1 MTPSQHTHP
10 PLVDMANHAF
20 LSGLFAPQRKEVD
33 VTGLTVT
40 GDLPADLVGSYLR
53 NGPNPRFDPI
63 GSYTF
68 PIDGDAMVH
77 QVDFDGS
84 TVSYRNRFVRTPAV
98 IAEEEVGRA
107 LWSGLFDPYFP
118 NEDDLDGAENTGRDM
133 PDIHVV
139 KHGGR
144 LLAMAEATRPYA
156 LDPSDLST
164 IGVESCDGA
173 MLGGSTAHPKID
185 PATGEMLLFN
195 YAFEAPYLTWSVV
208 GPDGKCTRRPTAIDG
223 VDMPMMIHDMA
234 LTQRYVVIFVC
245 PLKFDIIASF
255 TTGASPLEW
264 LPELGTRI
272 ALVPRDGSPVK
283 WVDSDPFWVWHFANA
298 YDTENGEV
306 AVDYVR
312 WNQPTHLGVET
323 APLVADITRTLLNP
337 TTGRITH
344 TTLSDSMV
352 EFPRIDDRSLT
363 RPHNAI
369 ASSGQ
374 LPGGQADTDTLFFDD
389 LTTGRQTYWDSG
401 TVSVGEPI
409 FMSGEAHGYWGT
421 IGTDHETMTSAFY
434 VFPTDDP
441 ASGPL
446 CSVHL
451 PIRVPAGLH
460 GAWMSGSPR

>member
-1 MTPSQHTHP
+1 MAEHP
-10 PLVDMANHAF
+10 F
-20 LSGLFAPQRKEVD
+20 LSGVFAPQRQEVD
-33 VTGLTVT
+33 VTGLRVV

-53 NGPNPRFDPI
+53 NGPNPRFDPV
-63 GSYTF
+63 GSYTY
-68 PIDGDAMVH
+68 PIDGDGMIH
-77 QVDFDGS
+77 QIDFDGS

-118 NEDDLDGAENTGRDM
+118 NEDDLDGAENTGRDL

-139 KHGGR
+139 RHGGR
-144 LLAMAEATRPYA
+144 LLAMAEAARPYA

-164 IGVESCDGA
+164 IGAESCDGA

-208 GPDGKCTRRPTAIDG
+208 GPDGRCTRPPTAISG

-234 LTQRYVVIFVC
+234 LTSRYVVIFVC

-264 LPELGTRI
+264 LPERGTRI

-283 WVDSDPFWVWHFANA
+283 WVDADPFWVWHFANA
-298 YDTENGEV
+298 FDTENGEV

-312 WNQPTHLGVET
+312 WNEPTHLGFT
-323 APLVADITRTLLNP
+323 AAPAVANITRTVLDP
-337 TTGRITH
+337 ATGRISH

-352 EFPRIDDRSLT
+352 EFPRIDDRALT

-369 ASSGQ
+369 ACSGQ
-374 LPGGQADTDTLFFDD
+374 LPGGLPGTDTLFVHD
-389 LTTGRQTYWDSG
+389 LAAGRQTHWDSG
-401 TVSVGEPI
+401 TVCVGEPI
-409 FMSGEAHGYWGT
+409 FMSGDAHGYWGT
-421 IGTDHETMTSAFY
+421 IGTDRATMTSAFY

-446 CSVHL
+446 CSVEL

-460 GAWMSGSPR
+460 GAWVPGSPI